1 MYWEGAEQGGDQL
14 ALTVSTLSR
23 VVIIALLAGV
33 ILCGVFPKIILG
45 FL

>member
-1 MYWEGAEQGGDQL
+1 
-14 ALTVSTLSR
+14 LSR

-33 ILCGVFPKIILG
+33 ILCGIFPKMILG